1 MRIDF
6 ILTKSTFP
14 LPIMQSIALP
24 TKIGAYSV
32 RPTVTAA
39 KNIDKIKKYLYF
51 PI

>member
-1 MRIDF
+1 
-6 ILTKSTFP
+6 
-14 LPIMQSIALP
+14 MQSIALP